1 MMEHRFNLCLF
12 WLVLPFI
19 CTSLNCCQQKAAPKS
34 EETSMHASEAE
45 SDQTDSAYD
54 LSEIAQGGELI
65 VTTLSGPDTYYDYQ
79 GRGMGLQYALA
90 ENFALAEGL
99 RLQMVV
105 AHDTTELLQLIE
117 SGEADVA
124 AFPIPAAL
132 IQSHSLAE
140 AGCTDPNT
148 AKSWAVRRNA
158 PQLQQALNDWYT
170 PSLQTTLAQ
179 GIKTQLKEG
188 RKVIKKVRAPYI
200 SREKGLI
207 STYDHLFRE
216 AAVATG
222 WDWRLIAAQC
232 YQESGFDPNA
242 RSWAGA
248 QGLMQI
254 MPGTAQM
261 LGLTNVYEP
270 SENVAAAARYIKKLS
285 ASFADIRDRHERI
298 KFVLAAYNGGSFH
311 IRDAMALAKKHGRN
325 PQRWD
330 DVAAYVRN
338 LSQPQYYNDPV
349 VKSGYMIGDETYNYV
364 YSIMERWRAYGG
376 HVAGSGSYV
385 GAPTQAKRPNKYTR
399 NNEVL
404 SPEQLEEAENNE
416 ASVSKKN

>member
-1 MMEHRFNLCLF
+1 M
-12 WLVLPFI
+12 
-19 CTSLNCCQQKAAPKS
+19 
-34 EETSMHASEAE
+34 
-45 SDQTDSAYD
+45 
-54 LSEIAQGGELI
+54 
-65 VTTLSGPDTYYDYQ
+65 
-79 GRGMGLQYALA
+79 
-90 ENFALAEGL
+90 
-99 RLQMVV
+99 
-105 AHDTTELLQLIE
+105 
-117 SGEADVA
+117 
-124 AFPIPAAL
+124 
-132 IQSHSLAE
+132 
-140 AGCTDPNT
+140 
-148 AKSWAVRRNA
+148 
-158 PQLQQALNDWYT
+158 
-170 PSLQTTLAQ
+170 AQ

-376 HVAGSGSYV
+376 HVAGGGSYV